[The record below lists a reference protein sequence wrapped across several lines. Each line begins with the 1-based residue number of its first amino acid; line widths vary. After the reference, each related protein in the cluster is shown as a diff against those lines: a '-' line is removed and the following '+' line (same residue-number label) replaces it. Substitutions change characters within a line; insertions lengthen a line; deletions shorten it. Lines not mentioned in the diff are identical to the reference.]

1 MIAGSELIKRVSKK
15 YGLDEATVRKVWAYL
30 FKEAKEM
37 LKEEIEILEKKE
49 NSEFFRVKMEAG
61 VHLLGGVGLIVKKDK
76 KGDWKLSVKLDTKIL
91 KYEPLVKSP
100 DEDMILFFAKKSTE
114 TGVKA
119 RIGKSEDVLALNLG
133 GSNVIATKAE
143 NLEEMKSV
151 LEAKGEL
158 RLGKSLVE
166 IRKELNKQ
174 GIKYAYFKALTQRLG
189 RKGQSKALYT

>member
-1 MIAGSELIKRVSKK
+1 MIAGSELIKRVSEK

-100 DEDMILFFAKKSTE
+100 DEDIILFFAKKSTE

-158 RLGKSLVE
+158 SIGKSLVE